1 VDNEAKACLDEI
13 SLNLQRDADAKLA
26 IVGNA
31 ASGEKGARKLA
42 AERASN
48 TKTYLVKEKGIDAS
62 RITAYSGSQDG
73 KVVSTTLVPSGATMD
88 TTGDIPV
95 Q

>member
-1 VDNEAKACLDEI
+1 
-13 SLNLQRDADAKLA
+13 
-26 IVGNA
+26 
-31 ASGEKGARKLA
+31 
-42 AERASN
+42 
-48 TKTYLVKEKGIDAS
+48 VKEKGIDAS